1 VIVTAHKRLFI
12 LILREHCNFRRRI
25 DHQRA
30 QMGRSGNLVQRLLRF
45 GIQERFALKFRNLA
59 AIVVLGGMAA
69 MGLRAAS
76 DDTLEPVGAAII
88 TKYLEATQLQNQH
101 GDPSMLLDINASVPK
116 LRKQGTLRAL
126 RVMSNV
132 GRITYRV
139 LGFQGDN
146 SVKKDVIARYLQAD
160 QQGQNDAGLAL
171 SPANYKFKFKG
182 AKQTDNGQQAYVF
195 QLVPRKKRVGL
206 FKGELWLDAKSCLP
220 VYEKGRLVKNPSI
233 FFKKVDFERAFAIQ
247 NGVSVP
253 ARMNSTIHTRIVG
266 VVELYV
272 NYSSVPDD
280 QAEEIAGQS

>member
-1 VIVTAHKRLFI
+1 
-12 LILREHCNFRRRI
+12 
-25 DHQRA
+25 
-30 QMGRSGNLVQRLLRF
+30 
-45 GIQERFALKFRNLA
+45 LKFRNLA
-59 AIVVLGGMAA
+59 ALVVLGSTATL
-69 MGLRAAS
+69 GLRAAS
-76 DDTLEPVGAAII
+76 DDSLEPASAAII
-88 TKYLEATQLQNQH
+88 TKYLEATHSQSQRVV
-101 GDPSMLLDINASVPK
+101 GSLLVDINASVPK
-116 LRKQGTLRAL
+116 LKKQGTLRAL
-126 RVMSNV
+126 RVMSSV

-146 SVKKDVIARYLQAD
+146 TVKKDVIARYLQAD
-160 QQGQNDAGLAL
+160 QQGQNAADMAL

-182 AKQTDNGQQAYVF
+182 EKQTDNGQEAYVF

-206 FKGELWLDAKSCLP
+206 FKGELWLDPASCLP

-272 NYSSVPDD
+272 NYSSVPQE
-280 QAEEIAGQS
+280 QAEEFVGQS

>member
-1 VIVTAHKRLFI
+1 
-12 LILREHCNFRRRI
+12 
-25 DHQRA
+25 
-30 QMGRSGNLVQRLLRF
+30 MGRSGKLVQRLLRF
-45 GIQERFALKFRNLA
+45 GPKREIALKFRNLA
-59 AIVVLGGMAA
+59 AIFVLGGLAA
-69 MGLRAAS
+69 VGLRAAS
-76 DDTLEPVGAAII
+76 DDTLEPEGAAII
-88 TKYLEATQLQNQH
+88 TKYLEATHVQSQH
-101 GDPSMLLDINASVPK
+101 GDPSMFLDINASVPK
-116 LRKQGTLRAL
+116 LGKQGTLRAL

-160 QQGQNDAGLAL
+160 QQGQNDARLTL

-182 AKQTDNGQQAYVF
+182 EKQTDNGQRAYVF

-206 FKGELWLDAKSCLP
+206 FKGELWLDATSYLP

-233 FFKKVDFERAFAIQ
+233 FFKKVDFERAFAIRD
-247 NGVSVP
+247 GVSVP

-266 VVELYV
+266 KVELYV
-272 NYSSVPDD
+272 NYSSVPQD

>member
-1 VIVTAHKRLFI
+1 
-12 LILREHCNFRRRI
+12 
-25 DHQRA
+25 
-30 QMGRSGNLVQRLLRF
+30 MGRSGRLVQRLLRF
-45 GIQERFALKFRNLA
+45 GLTREIALKFRNLA
-59 AIVVLGGMAA
+59 AIVVLGGISAV
-69 MGLRAAS
+69 GLRAAS
-76 DDTLEPVGAAII
+76 DDSLEPASAAII
-88 TKYLEATQLQNQH
+88 TKYLEATHSQSQH
-101 GDPSMLLDINASVPK
+101 TDPSMVLDINASVPK
-116 LRKQGTLRAL
+116 LKKQGTLRAL
-126 RVMSNV
+126 RVMSSV

-146 SVKKDVIARYLQAD
+146 TVKKDVIARYLQAD
-160 QQGQNDAGLAL
+160 QQGQNDAALAL

-182 AKQTDNGQQAYVF
+182 AKRTDNGEEAYVF

-206 FKGELWLDAKSCLP
+206 FKGELWLDATSCLP

-272 NYSSVPDD
+272 NYSSVPEE
-280 QAEEIAGQS
+280 QADEMVGQS